1 MISLCKGRL
10 TLQRQLEHSD
20 FSFDVLGVTILPGS
34 QSEAFSLMEHIGI
47 LLEEWQLSPY
57 SLFLLQSAKS

>member
-20 FSFDVLGVTILPGS
+20 FSFEVLGVTILPSS
-34 QSEAFSLMEHIGI
+34 QSEAFSLTEHISI

-57 SLFLLQSAKS
+57 LSLLLQSAKS